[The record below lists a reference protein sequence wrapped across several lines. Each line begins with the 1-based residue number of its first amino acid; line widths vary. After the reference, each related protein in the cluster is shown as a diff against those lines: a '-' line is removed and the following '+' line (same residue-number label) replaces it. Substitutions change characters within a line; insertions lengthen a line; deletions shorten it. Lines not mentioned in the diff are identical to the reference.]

1 MCVRTHASPSTV
13 LSVAKRDHADDEAA
27 GRRAWAG
34 LLQVHAALVPLLDR
48 ELQRATGLPLAWYD
62 VLLELNAAEGG
73 RLRMGELGERV
84 VLSRTRVSRLVEEL
98 SRSGLVC
105 REANPEDRRSAF
117 AVLTD
122 TGRRR
127 LSEAAPTYLAGIRDH
142 FTRHLEREE
151 LSVLGNAL
159 WRVHDRAANHA

>member
-1 MCVRTHASPSTV
+1 
-13 LSVAKRDHADDEAA
+13 VARRNEAADEAA

-48 ELQRATGLPLAWYD
+48 QLQRGTGLPLAWYD

-105 REANPEDRRSAF
+105 RQVNPDDRRSAF
-117 AVLTD
+117 AVMTD
-122 TGRRR
+122 AGRQR
-127 LSEAAPTYLAGIRDH
+127 LRDAAPTYMAGIREH
-142 FTRHLEREE
+142 FTCYLEADE
-151 LSVLGNAL
+151 LSAVGDAL
-159 WRVHDRAANHA
+159 WRVHDHVTNDG

>member
-1 MCVRTHASPSTV
+1 MAEPG
-13 LSVAKRDHADDEAA
+13 ADADADEAA

-48 ELQRATGLPLAWYD
+48 ELQRETGLPLAWYD

-73 RLRMGELGERV
+73 RLRMGELGDRV

-105 REANPEDRRSAF
+105 REANPDDRRSAF

-122 TGRRR
+122 TGRQR
-127 LSEAAPTYLAGIRDH
+127 LRDAAPTYMAGIREH
-142 FTRHLEREE
+142 FTRYLEPDE
-151 LSVLGNAL
+151 LSAVGDAL
-159 WRVHDRAANHA
+159 WRVHDRVTNYG

>member
-1 MCVRTHASPSTV
+1 MAR
-13 LSVAKRDHADDEAA
+13 RDRPADDAA

-98 SRSGLVC
+98 SRSGLVV
-105 REANPEDRRSAF
+105 READPEDRRSAF
-117 AVLTD
+117 AVLTE

-127 LSEAAPTYLAGIRDH
+127 LREAAPTYMAGIREH
-142 FTRHLEREE
+142 FTRHFEADE
-151 LSVLGNAL
+151 LPVVGEAL
-159 WRVHDRAANHA
+159 WRVHARTGEHAPTPPP

>member
-1 MCVRTHASPSTV
+1 
-13 LSVAKRDHADDEAA
+13 VARRDQADEEAA

-73 RLRMGELGERV
+73 RLRMGELGDRV

-98 SRSGLVC
+98 SRSGLVS
-105 REANPEDRRSAF
+105 REANPDDRRSAF

-122 TGRRR
+122 TGRQR
-127 LSEAAPTYLAGIRDH
+127 LLDAAPTYLAGIREH
-142 FTRHLEREE
+142 FTRHLARDE
-151 LSVLGNAL
+151 LSAVGDAL
-159 WRVHDRAANHA
+159 WRVHERAADEV